1 METLRVKPCSL
12 TQGQPVGL
20 WKKARRKFSSMGGRA
35 PGYRF
40 PPDHFQMVKRMLA
53 PDWAQIML
61 SSIAPNRR
69 TASDFF
75 SSVRTRRLPI
85 LVRFIHQIFA
95 HKGNYP
101 FDINRVHFK
110 ILSTRKLEH
119 GNVCQGILTLGLT
132 MREGD
137 GCHSS
142 RRFFRGF
149 C

>member
-1 METLRVKPCSL
+1 MLVDPGAASRV
-12 TQGQPVGL
+12 V
-20 WKKARRKFSSMGGRA
+20 KKGATKVFKHGGRA

-40 PPDHFQMVKRMLA
+40 PPDYFQMVKRMLA
-53 PDWAQIML
+53 PEWAQTML
-61 SSIAPNRR
+61 SSIVPSHR

-95 HKGNYP
+95 HKGNFP
-101 FDINRVHFK
+101 FDINRAHFK

-119 GNVCQGILTLGLT
+119 GNVCKGILTLGLT
-132 MREGD
+132 MRDGD

-142 RRFFRGF
+142 RRFFRVF
-149 C
+149 S

>member
-1 METLRVKPCSL
+1 MLVNPGAASRV
-12 TQGQPVGL
+12 V
-20 WKKARRKFSSMGGRA
+20 KKGATKVFKHGGRA

-53 PDWAQIML
+53 PEWAQTML
-61 SSIAPNRR
+61 SSIVPSHR

-95 HKGNYP
+95 HKGNFP
-101 FDINRVHFK
+101 FDINRAHFK

-119 GNVCQGILTLGLT
+119 GNVCKGILTLGLT
-132 MREGD
+132 MRDGD

-142 RRFFRGF
+142 RRFFRVF
-149 C
+149 S